1 MREILSVTPRSFE
14 KGIVSAIENWR
25 HQGLKL

>member
-14 KGIVSAIENWR
+14 SGILAAIENWHR
-25 HQGLKL
+25 KGLTP